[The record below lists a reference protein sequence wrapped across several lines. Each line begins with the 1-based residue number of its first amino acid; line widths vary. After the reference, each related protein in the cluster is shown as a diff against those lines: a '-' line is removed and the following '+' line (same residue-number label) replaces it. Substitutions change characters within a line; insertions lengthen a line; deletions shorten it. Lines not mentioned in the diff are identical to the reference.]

1 MESGDG
7 TVDVNGYGLQFM
19 SINPATFA
27 ADDDATDDQGER
39 TDATLD
45 GTIPTEDEE
54 ARADDGGAALHGSLS
69 PRTPRPGAEERATS
83 LFATPP

>member
-1 MESGDG
+1 MENGEG
-7 TVDVNGYGLQFM
+7 TIDVNGYGLQFM

-45 GTIPTEDEE
+45 GELPIDDE
-54 ARADDGGAALHGSLS
+54 AAQADDGGEA
-69 PRTPRPGAEERATS
+69 
-83 LFATPP
+83 